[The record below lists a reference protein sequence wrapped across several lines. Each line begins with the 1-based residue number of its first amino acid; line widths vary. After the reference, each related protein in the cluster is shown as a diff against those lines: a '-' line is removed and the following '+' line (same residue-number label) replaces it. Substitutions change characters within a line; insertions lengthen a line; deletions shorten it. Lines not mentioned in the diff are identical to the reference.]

1 MSDKDLL
8 AAIERG
14 DASAAK
20 QALEAGAKAG
30 AVAPNGETVL
40 ALAAA
45 SGNEAIVE
53 LLLARGAAA
62 DSAGEAGNSP
72 LMHAAAR
79 GHLGVVRALLAR
91 GADPAHKN
99 RWGMDAGQW
108 AKWPANGPEIQ
119 NAIQDAPKR

>member
-14 DASAAK
+14 DAGAVKAA
-20 QALEAGAKAG
+20 LDAGAKAG
-30 AVAPNGETVL
+30 GSAPNGEPPL

-45 SGNEAIVE
+45 SGNEAIVA
-53 LLLARGAAA
+53 LLLDRGAAA
-62 DSAGEAGNSP
+62 DGAGEAGNSP

-108 AKWPANGPEIQ
+108 AKWPANAAEVQ
-119 NAIQDAPKR
+119 AAIRDAAKR